1 MTMTRFLAGATL
13 GCVVHSSTND
23 DGVARRQRL
32 RTD

>member
-13 GCVVHSSTND
+13 DCAVHSFTN